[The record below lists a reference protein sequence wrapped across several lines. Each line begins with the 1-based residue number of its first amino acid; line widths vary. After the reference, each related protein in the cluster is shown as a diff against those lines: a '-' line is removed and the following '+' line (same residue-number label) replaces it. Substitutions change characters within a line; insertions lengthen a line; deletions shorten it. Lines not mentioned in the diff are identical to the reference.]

1 MLLSSTV
8 FCWKPDLARLC
19 HVQTQVLNNTSPFM
33 ICMVLVVDTIRF
45 LVYWD
50 LPNCFQDAGQSSKTI
65 NIFVV
70 TLIPAVK
77 VIKV

>member
-1 MLLSSTV
+1 
-8 FCWKPDLARLC
+8 
-19 HVQTQVLNNTSPFM
+19 M